1 MLVFSS
7 NGSAGIT
14 GTLKGMTAAKGLDTN
29 VLNIPPEATHYFHYY
44 GGVTAYITAGEKIT
58 QETSGATAHVVAIVR
73 DNGATGTSDVEGI
86 MFINSISGT
95 PSAAL
100 KTWTGAVSTGVV
112 TSISAPLELRVRG
125 QAKTVLISCETA
137 AVNYTLN
144 GSPPTATAGTNLGH
158 KIAVGEWLSI
168 EDGLNIRGF
177 QAINAVNA
185 SGSVLKY
192 TLFY

>member
-1 MLVFSS
+1 MLVFQS

-14 GTLKGMTAAKGLDTN
+14 GTLKGMTTAKGLNTN
-29 VLNIPPEATHYFHYY
+29 VLNIPAEATHYFHYY
-44 GGVTAYITAGEKIT
+44 GGVTAYIIDGEVIT
-58 QETSGATAHVVAIVR
+58 QQTSGATAHVVSIVL

-86 MFINSISGT
+86 IFINKISGT
-95 PSAAL
+95 PSAAV
-100 KTWTGAVSTGVV
+100 KDWTGATSTGVV
-112 TSISAPLELRVRG
+112 TAISAPLPLRVHG
-125 QAKTVLISCETA
+125 QAKTVLISCEVA

-168 EDGLNIRGF
+168 EDGMNIRGF

-185 SGSVLKY
+185 SGAVLKY